1 VIQRRSAF
9 AFRLPRARRSAVAWV
24 SAVLALSACGGGGD
38 PVQPERSCAQDP
50 TQAKCLTTPP
60 TPLRTLA
67 AAKGRYLGAALDA
80 RFFAHEPAYDSLV
93 AREFNMVVAGNV
105 MKWEPLTRNGRFV
118 YRWANPDYLVSFA
131 QANGM
136 KVRGHTLAWH
146 QQNPAWLASGSFSAD
161 TLRRILKE
169 HVDSVVGHYE
179 GKIYAWDV
187 VNEAL
192 ADGTGALRNAG
203 PWAPLLGREYIDIAF
218 RAARAADPAA
228 LLFYNDYSLEFSGAK
243 QDSAVALIQGMKAR
257 GVPIDGIGF
266 QGHFQINADGS
277 GVPSRPSLI
286 DTFNRFAALG
296 LKVEVTELD
305 VRVRTGATAGELTAQ
320 VRGFGDVVAACL
332 AVSACDAIVVWG
344 VNDGESWIPGTFP
357 GYGRPLLFD
366 DALARK
372 ETYTAVQAALSGS

>member
-1 VIQRRSAF
+1 MSQSPSAS
-9 AFRLPRARRSAVAWV
+9 ASRHHRARRIGRAWMVA
-24 SAVLALSACGGGGD
+24 ALTLTACGGGGD
-38 PVQPERSCAQDP
+38 PVQPERNCTQDP
-50 TQAKCLTTPP
+50 AQTKCITAAP
-60 TPLRTLA
+60 TPLRALA
-67 AAKGRYLGAALDA
+67 AAKGRYVGAALDA
-80 RFFAHEPAYDSLV
+80 RFFAREAAYDSLV

-105 MKWEPLTRNGRFV
+105 MKWEPLTRNGRFA

-146 QQNPAWLASGSFSAD
+146 QQNPTWLASGSFGAD
-161 TLRRILKE
+161 TLRQILKE
-169 HVDSVVGHYE
+169 HVDSVVGHYR
-179 GKIYAWDV
+179 GKIHAWDV

-192 ADGTGALRNAG
+192 ADGTGALRIAG
-203 PWAPLLGREYIDIAF
+203 PWAALLGREYIDIAF
-218 RAARAADPAA
+218 RTARAADPSA

-243 QDSAVALIQGMKAR
+243 QDSALALIQGMKAR

-277 GVPSRPSLI
+277 GVPSRQSLI

-305 VRVRTGATAGELTAQ
+305 VRVRIAATAAELAAQ
-320 VRGFGDVVAACL
+320 ARGFADVAAACL
-332 AVSACDAIVVWG
+332 AVPACDAIVVWG

-372 ETYTAVQAALSGS
+372 ETYTAVQAALSAS